1 MSYVHLLVAGDGPIT
16 TVTLNRVEQRN
27 ALSLDVMR
35 ELTSRLDGRSRGHR
49 RARGDPGRQRPGVQR
64 RP

>member
-35 ELTSRLDGRSRGHR
+35 ELTTALTGDWGQRGTR
-49 RARGDPGRQRPGVQR
+49 CDPGGQRAGVQCW
-64 RP
+64 P

>member
-35 ELTSRLDGRSRGHR
+35 ELTAALTGDRADR
-49 RARGDPGRQRPGVQR
+49 RARGDSGRQRPGVQR